1 MSTTEKAGLSQKPYD
16 VKFLPNPTQEEL
28 RDLAL
33 KHTPS
38 IMKTAYGNINKFSRL
53 KARMAKLTY
62 CIALGSEKENYSGK
76 IIDPDKA
83 RELIERQKAY
93 IEKKGALIEIDAYYG
108 YGPRAVPVQ
117 WLYTL
122 EAANVAGMQQV
133 LAFSR
138 SAVESKEQLDGPF
151 QPKFRLVYT
160 AGMRL
165 EDMPGNIAIVVDL
178 ENWTTHVMG
187 SDYFGET
194 KKGALRMLNEYA
206 YRLGGLVLHAGAKK
220 VTIDGKAMTMG
231 IMGLSGTGKTTTT
244 FSKQGELAQPIQDD
258 MIVMWPD
265 GTLGI
270 TENGCFAKTFG
281 LTPETEPVLHA
292 GSTHPDAWV
301 ENVFPNADGKYD
313 FSKVRLTP
321 EEVARLKDMLIVSG
335 APAENVEAFINGKVK
350 IEDLVDEYDIPK
362 DGWDFTVWTQNGRS
376 IIPMRAIKDAAS
388 FDEIPPLRSLGIL
401 NRDEGPD
408 AAVPGIVRFPT
419 PDFAAGYFMLGET
432 SKTSAAGKERGKTRS
447 PFTQPFFT
455 SPFGLQAK
463 RFTELAAKLPGL
475 QTWLMNTGYVGGD
488 QKDEEKGDALK
499 VKIRHSSAMLEAM
512 LSGTIKWKKDPDF
525 GYEIVDVDA
534 AENADLLMK
543 VPKEILNP
551 KTFYESRGRGDEYN
565 TWVWK
570 MKTER
575 EAFLKKFSVDDS
587 IVKTVVN
594 A

>member
-1 MSTTEKAGLSQKPYD
+1 MSAVERVDLTQKPYK
-16 VKFLPNPTQEEL
+16 VKYITDPTQKEL
-28 RDLAL
+28 REMAL

-38 IMKTAYGNINKFSRL
+38 IMTTAYGNVNKMTRL

-62 CIALGSEKENYSGK
+62 CIALESEKGNFSGNV
-76 IIDPDKA
+76 INPAKA

-93 IEKKGALIEIDAYYG
+93 VEKQGMLIEINGYYG
-108 YGPRAVPVQ
+108 YGEGAVPVQ
-117 WLYTL
+117 WLYTE

-138 SAVESKEQLDGPF
+138 SAIETKEELQQPF
-151 QPKFRLVYT
+151 SPMFRLVYA
-160 AGMRL
+160 AGMKL
-165 EDMPGNIAIVVDL
+165 EDMPGNLAIVVDL
-178 ENWTTHVMG
+178 DNWTTHVMG

-194 KKGALRMLNEYA
+194 KKGALRMLNEHV

-220 VTIDGKAMTMG
+220 VTIDGKDMTMG

-258 MIVMWPD
+258 MIVIWPN
-265 GTLGI
+265 GKVTI

-281 LTPETEPVLHA
+281 LTPQTEPVLYA
-292 GSTHPDAWV
+292 GSTHPEAWV
-301 ENVFPNADGKYD
+301 ENVFPNPDGTYD
-313 FSKVRLTP
+313 FSKTRLTP
-321 EEVARLKDMLIVSG
+321 DEVARLKDILIETG
-335 APAENVEAFINGKVK
+335 APSRNVEDFISGKVK
-350 IEDLVDEYDIPK
+350 IDDVVDEYDIPE

-388 FDEIPPLRSLGIL
+388 FDNIPPLRSLGIL
-401 NRDEGPD
+401 NRDEGPE
-408 AAVPGIVRFPT
+408 AAVPGIVRLGT
-419 PDFAAGYFMLGET
+419 PELAAGYFMLGET

-463 RFTELAAKLPGL
+463 RFGELAEKLPGL

-488 QKDEEKGDALK
+488 QKDEEKGEALK

-512 LSGTIKWKKDPDF
+512 LSGKIRWKRDPDF

-534 AENADLLMK
+534 PESAELVSR

-551 KTFYESRGRGDEYN
+551 KVFFENKGRGDLYK
-565 TWVWK
+565 TWVEK

-575 EAFLKKFSVDDS
+575 EAFLKKFDVDS
-587 IVKTVVN
+587 NIVQAV
-594 A
+594 ASR